1 MKFIINCLP
10 IEDMKSAIVLTI
22 LYIFC
27 IEVTA
32 QTSAARWPSKE
43 LALTV
48 DNDYPYMT
56 DQYYTAGQDLSYRF
70 LLNSKIPFLPSS
82 DSSKTIFSLHFGN
95 KVFTPKN
102 VDTPDVH
109 YMDRPYCGWNFISAE
124 LLHFKQINAG
134 NLFAL
139 QVGVVGADSGMGQLQ
154 QWWHKAIK
162 LYSIEGW
169 NSQISNE
176 VVVNA
181 SFNHAHGFKLMN
193 GVEFVSN
200 SGGVLGTGNNKLS
213 QEFTLRLFR
222 FNPLSQ
228 SSFMNANL
236 SNGSSKNRSELFLYT
251 SLGGEC
257 VMSNIFIE
265 GSLFKSNPSAFT
277 TSINPWFF
285 TQKIGVQ
292 YSNRK
297 ISFGFAMIHL
307 SKETELVSTHNYAS
321 ASLAYRM

>member
-1 MKFIINCLP
+1 MKPVIVLAFFCIINLAA
-10 IEDMKSAIVLTI
+10 SAQPLAVK
-22 LYIFC
+22 
-27 IEVTA
+27 
-32 QTSAARWPSKE
+32 WPTKE
-43 LALTV
+43 FALTV

-82 DSSKTIFSLHFGN
+82 DSSKAIFSLHHGN

-102 VDTPDVH
+102 VDTPDVR

-124 LLHFKQINAG
+124 LLHFNQKDAG
-134 NLFAL
+134 NLLAL
-139 QVGVVGADSGMGQLQ
+139 QVGVVGTDSGMGQVQ

-181 SFNHAHGFKLMN
+181 SFNHTHGFKLIK
-193 GVEFVSN
+193 GIEFVSA
-200 SGGVLGTGNNKLS
+200 SGAVVGTGSNRLS
-213 QEFTLRLFR
+213 QEFTFRLFR
-222 FNPLSQ
+222 FNALSQ
-228 SSFMNANL
+228 SSFMNASL
-236 SNGSSKNRSELFLYT
+236 SNGSLKNRSELFLYA
-251 SLGGEC
+251 SFGGDY

-265 GSLFKSNPSAFT
+265 GSLFKSNPSTFT
-277 TSINPWFF
+277 TSINPWIF

-297 ISFGFAMIHL
+297 ISFGLAMIHL

-321 ASLAYRM
+321 ASLSYRF

>member
-1 MKFIINCLP
+1 M
-10 IEDMKSAIVLTI
+10 
-22 LYIFC
+22 
-27 IEVTA
+27 
-32 QTSAARWPSKE
+32 
-43 LALTV
+43 
-48 DNDYPYMT
+48 
-56 DQYYTAGQDLSYRF
+56 
-70 LLNSKIPFLPSS
+70 LLL
-82 DSSKTIFSLHFGN
+82 
-95 KVFTPKN
+95 
-102 VDTPDVH
+102 
-109 YMDRPYCGWNFISAE
+109 
-124 LLHFKQINAG
+124 
-134 NLFAL
+134 
-139 QVGVVGADSGMGQLQ
+139 
-154 QWWHKAIK
+154 
-162 LYSIEGW
+162 
-169 NSQISNE
+169 ISNE

-228 SSFMNANL
+228 SSFMNASL

-251 SLGGEC
+251 SFGGEC

-321 ASLAYRM
+321 ASLAYRL

>member
-1 MKFIINCLP
+1 MKPVRVVAF
-10 IEDMKSAIVLTI
+10 
-22 LYIFC
+22 FC
-27 IEVTA
+27 ILNLAASA
-32 QTSAARWPSKE
+32 QSSTVKWPTKE
-43 LALTV
+43 FALTV

-70 LLNSKIPFLPSS
+70 LVNSKIPFLPNN

-95 KVFTPKN
+95 KVFTPEN
-102 VDTPDVH
+102 VDTRDVH

-124 LLHFKQINAG
+124 LLHFKKSNTS
-134 NLFAL
+134 NFFSL
-139 QVGVVGADSGMGQLQ
+139 QVGVVGTDSGMGQLQ

-176 VVVNA
+176 VVLNT
-181 SFNHAHGFKLMN
+181 SFNHTHGIKLIK
-193 GVEFVSN
+193 GVEFVSA
-200 SGGVLGTGNNKLS
+200 SGAVVGTGSNKLS
-213 QEFTLRLFR
+213 QEFTLRLFQ

-228 SSFMNANL
+228 SSFMNASL
-236 SNGSSKNRSELFLYT
+236 SNGSSKNRSELFLFT
-251 SLGGEC
+251 SFIGDY

-297 ISFGFAMIHL
+297 ISFGLATIHL
-307 SKETELVSTHNYAS
+307 SKETKLVGTHNYAS
-321 ASLAYRM
+321 ASLACRL